1 MSEKIKLL
9 WRRWTALGKK
19 IATFQIKVLFTLTY
33 VILII
38 PFGLLFRMFIR
49 FPKAGWQKVKPE
61 KITPDEAR
69 RQF

>member
-9 WRRWTALGKK
+9 WKRWAALGKR
-19 IATFQIKVLFTLTY
+19 IATFQIKVLCTLAY
-33 VILII
+33 II
-38 PFGLLFRMFIR
+38 FITPFGILFRFFIR

-61 KITPDEAR
+61 KITLEKAR